1 MIKMNSPNHQ
11 SNNGHGHGHGRSHS
25 DSDLTDVGLPPIVLD
40 HLPNMTSLLGRAAF
54 KSGYYQLGDILPA
67 LSTEINHLRI
77 RQEDLQAYRALCGF
91 SNNSVLPATYLHML
105 SFPLSLNLLIQQ
117 DFPMKAMGQV
127 HLRNQIS
134 VLEEFDLRA
143 SISMRAT
150 IGKSKLTSRGVEWD
164 IDVSAVVDNQLVWS
178 STSTYLNRCKT
189 GVAAVRQKEI
199 LPEGNTQDWMVE
211 ADIGRRYAKISADYN
226 PIHLSDITA
235 RLFGFKQAIAHGMWS
250 KARCLAA
257 LEDRLPRSGYSVD
270 VAFHRP
276 LFLPAEVVFNSAV
289 NTQGESFSLQNKQS
303 GVLHLL
309 GQIS

>member
-1 MIKMNSPNHQ
+1 MHKMNANNTQ
-11 SNNGHGHGHGRSHS
+11 SDQSQSRTSS
-25 DSDLTDVGLPPIVLD
+25 AVLSPIVLD
-40 HLPNMTSLLGRAAF
+40 QLPNMPSLLGRAAF
-54 KSGYYQLGDILPA
+54 KSGHYRLGDTLPA

-77 RQEDLQAYRALCGF
+77 RETDLRAYRTLCGF
-91 SNNSVLPATYLHML
+91 SNDAVLPATYLHML

-134 VLEEFDLRA
+134 VLDEFDLRA
-143 SISMRAT
+143 PIRMKAT
-150 IGKSKLTSRGVEWD
+150 IGKSELTSRGVEWD
-164 IDVSAVVDNQLVWS
+164 IDVTAVVDDQLVWS

-189 GVAAVRQKEI
+189 GVHAVRQKDVI
-199 LPEGNTQDWMVE
+199 PQGKPQDWTVE
-211 ADIGRRYAKISADYN
+211 ADIGRRYARVSADYN

-257 LEDRLPRSGYSVD
+257 LEEKLPNSGYSVD

-276 LFLPAEVVFNSAV
+276 LFLPAEVAFNSCV
-289 NTQGESFSLQNKQS
+289 NHQGESFSLQNKNS

>member
-1 MIKMNSPNHQ
+1 MIKMNSPNPQ
-11 SNNGHGHGHGRSHS
+11 SSNSHR
-25 DSDLTDVGLPPIVLD
+25 DPADIGLSPIVLD
-40 HLPNMTSLLGRAAF
+40 HLPNMPSLLGRAAF
-54 KSGYYQLGDILPA
+54 KSGHYQLGDILPA

-77 RQEDLQAYRALCGF
+77 RQDDLQAYRALCGF
-91 SNNSVLPATYLHML
+91 SNTSVLPATYLHML

-143 SISMRAT
+143 SISMKAT
-150 IGKSKLTSRGVEWD
+150 IGKSALTSRGVEWD
-164 IDVSAVVDNQLVWS
+164 IDVTAVVDNQLVWS

-199 LPEGNTQDWMVE
+199 LPQGNAQDWMVE

-257 LEDRLPRSGYSVD
+257 LQDKLPNSGYSVD

>member
-1 MIKMNSPNHQ
+1 MSKMNSPTPKPNQ
-11 SNNGHGHGHGRSHS
+11 SNSSASRA
-25 DSDLTDVGLPPIVLD
+25 GLPPIVLSQ
-40 HLPNMTSLLGRAAF
+40 LPNMPSLLGRAAF
-54 KSGYYQLGDILPA
+54 KSGYYQLGDVLPA

-77 RQEDLQAYRALCGF
+77 RQDDLRAYRALCGF
-91 SNNSVLPATYLHML
+91 TDNSVLPATYLHML

-143 SISMRAT
+143 SISMKAT
-150 IGKSKLTSRGVEWD
+150 IGNSELTSRGVEWD
-164 IDVSAVVDNQLVWS
+164 IDVSAMVDNRLVWS

-189 GVAAVRQKEI
+189 GIAAVRHKEI
-199 LPEGNTQDWMVE
+199 LPQGNTQDWTVE
-211 ADIGRRYAKISADYN
+211 ADIGRRYAKVSADYN

-235 RLFGFKQAIAHGMWS
+235 KLFGFKQAIAHGMWS

-257 LEDRLPRSGYSVD
+257 LEDRLPNSGYSVD

-276 LFLPAEVVFNSAV
+276 LFLPSEVIFNSCV
-289 NTQGESFSLQNKQS
+289 NQQGESFSLHNKNS

>member
-1 MIKMNSPNHQ
+1 MTKMDSPTPEPNQ
-11 SNNGHGHGHGRSHS
+11 SNSSASRA
-25 DSDLTDVGLPPIVLD
+25 GLPPIVLS
-40 HLPNMTSLLGRAAF
+40 HLPNMPSLLGRAAF
-54 KSGYYQLGDILPA
+54 KSGYYQLGDVLPA

-77 RQEDLQAYRALCGF
+77 RQDDLRAYRALCGF
-91 SNNSVLPATYLHML
+91 TDNSVLPATYLHML

-143 SISMRAT
+143 SISMKAT
-150 IGKSKLTSRGVEWD
+150 IGNSELTSRGVEWD

-189 GVAAVRQKEI
+189 GIAAVRHKEI
-199 LPEGNTQDWMVE
+199 LPQGNTQYWTVE
-211 ADIGRRYAKISADYN
+211 ADIGRRYAKVSADYN

-235 RLFGFKQAIAHGMWS
+235 KLFGFKQAIAHGMWS

-257 LEDRLPRSGYSVD
+257 LEDRLPNSGYSVD

-276 LFLPAEVVFNSAV
+276 LFLPSEVVFNSCV
-289 NTQGESFSLQNKQS
+289 NQQGENFSLHNKNS

>member
-1 MIKMNSPNHQ
+1 MIKMNSPNPQ
-11 SNNGHGHGHGRSHS
+11 SNNAHS
-25 DSDLTDVGLPPIVLD
+25 DPVNAGLPPIVLD
-40 HLPNMTSLLGRAAF
+40 HLPNMPLLLGRAAF
-54 KSGYYQLGDILPA
+54 KSGHYQLGDILPA

-77 RQEDLQAYRALCGF
+77 REDDLRAHKALCGF
-91 SNNSVLPATYLHML
+91 SNNAVLPATYLHML

-143 SISMRAT
+143 SISMKAT
-150 IGKSKLTSRGVEWD
+150 IGNSELTSRGVEWD
-164 IDVSAVVDNQLVWS
+164 IDVTAVVDNQLVWS

-189 GVAAVRQKEI
+189 GVRAIRHKEI
-199 LPEGNTQDWMVE
+199 LPQGNAQDWTVE
-211 ADIGRRYAKISADYN
+211 ADTGRRYAKISADYN

-257 LEDRLPRSGYSVD
+257 LEDKLPNSGYSVD

-276 LFLPAEVVFNSAV
+276 LFLPAEVVFSSAV
-289 NTQGESFSLQNKQS
+289 NRQGESFSLQNKTS

>member
-1 MIKMNSPNHQ
+1 MTKMNANNTQSDQ
-11 SNNGHGHGHGRSHS
+11 SNSHAPS
-25 DSDLTDVGLPPIVLD
+25 AGLSSIVLD
-40 HLPNMTSLLGRAAF
+40 QLPYMPSLLGRAAF
-54 KSGYYQLGDILPA
+54 KSGHYQLGDTLPA

-77 RQEDLQAYRALCGF
+77 RETDLRAYRALCGF
-91 SNNSVLPATYLHML
+91 SNNSALPATYLHML

-134 VLEEFDLRA
+134 VLDEFDLRA
-143 SISMRAT
+143 PIRMKAT
-150 IGKSKLTSRGVEWD
+150 IGSSELTSRGVEWD
-164 IDVSAVVDNQLVWS
+164 IDVTAVVDNQLVWS

-189 GVAAVRQKEI
+189 GVHAVRQKDVI
-199 LPEGNTQDWMVE
+199 PQGNPQDWTVE
-211 ADIGRRYAKISADYN
+211 ADIGRRYARVSADYN

-257 LEDRLPRSGYSVD
+257 LEEKLPNSGYSVD

-276 LFLPAEVVFNSAV
+276 LFLPAEVAFNSCV
-289 NTQGESFSLQNKQS
+289 NHQGESFSLHNKNS

>member
-1 MIKMNSPNHQ
+1 MPKMNANNTQ
-11 SNNGHGHGHGRSHS
+11 SDQSQSRTSS
-25 DSDLTDVGLPPIVLD
+25 AVLSPIVLD
-40 HLPNMTSLLGRAAF
+40 QLPNMPSLLGRAAF
-54 KSGYYQLGDILPA
+54 KSGHYRLGDTLPA

-77 RQEDLQAYRALCGF
+77 RETDLRAYRTLCGF
-91 SNNSVLPATYLHML
+91 SNDAVLPATYLHML

-134 VLEEFDLRA
+134 VLDEFDLRA
-143 SISMRAT
+143 PIRMKAT
-150 IGKSKLTSRGVEWD
+150 IGKSELTSRGVEWD
-164 IDVSAVVDNQLVWS
+164 IDVTAVVDDQLVWS

-189 GVAAVRQKEI
+189 GVHAVRQKDVI
-199 LPEGNTQDWMVE
+199 PQGNPQDWTVE
-211 ADIGRRYAKISADYN
+211 ADIGRRYARVSADYN

-257 LEDRLPRSGYSVD
+257 LEEKLPNSGYSVD

-276 LFLPAEVVFNSAV
+276 LFLPAEVAFNSCV
-289 NTQGESFSLQNKQS
+289 NHQGESFSLQNKNS

>member
-1 MIKMNSPNHQ
+1 MKDMNSQNQQ
-11 SNNGHGHGHGRSHS
+11 SDKAHS
-25 DSDLTDVGLPPIVLD
+25 SSPSVGFAPIVLD
-40 HLPNMTSLLGRAAF
+40 HLPSMPSLLGRAAF
-54 KSGYYQLGDILPA
+54 KSGYYQLGDVLPA

-77 RQEDLQAYRALCGF
+77 RQADLRAYRALCGF
-91 SNNSVLPATYLHML
+91 SDNSVLPATYLHML

-134 VLEEFDLRA
+134 VLEAFDLRA
-143 SISMRAT
+143 PISMRAT
-150 IGKSKLTSRGVEWD
+150 IGNSEVTSRGVEWD

-178 STSTYLNRCKT
+178 STSTYLNRCET
-189 GVAAVRQKEI
+189 GVPVIRSKETS
-199 LPEGNTQDWMVE
+199 PQGNTQNWTVE
-211 ADIGRRYAKISADYN
+211 ADIGRRYAKVSADYN

-235 RLFGFKQAIAHGMWS
+235 KLFGFKQAIAHGMWS

-257 LEDRLPRSGYSVD
+257 LEEKLPSAGYSVD

-276 LFLPAEVVFNSAV
+276 LFLPAEVVFNSHV
-289 NTQGESFSLQNKQS
+289 NQQGESFSLQSKTS

>member
-1 MIKMNSPNHQ
+1 MIKMNSPTPESNQ
-11 SNNGHGHGHGRSHS
+11 SNSSASRA
-25 DSDLTDVGLPPIVLD
+25 GLSPIVLSQ
-40 HLPNMTSLLGRAAF
+40 LPNMPSLLGRAAF
-54 KSGYYQLGDILPA
+54 KSGYYQLGDVLPA

-77 RQEDLQAYRALCGF
+77 RQDDLRAYRALCGF
-91 SNNSVLPATYLHML
+91 TDKSVLPATYLHML

-143 SISMRAT
+143 SISMKAT
-150 IGKSKLTSRGVEWD
+150 IGKSELTSRGVEWD
-164 IDVSAVVDNQLVWS
+164 IDVCAMVDNQLVWS

-189 GVAAVRQKEI
+189 GIAAVRHKEI
-199 LPEGNTQDWMVE
+199 LPQGNTQYWTVE
-211 ADIGRRYAKISADYN
+211 ADIGRRYAKVSADYN

-235 RLFGFKQAIAHGMWS
+235 KLFGFKQAIAHGMWS

-257 LEDRLPRSGYSVD
+257 LEDRLPNSGYSVD

-276 LFLPAEVVFNSAV
+276 LFLPSEVVFNSCV
-289 NTQGESFSLQNKQS
+289 NQQGESFSLHNKNS

>member
-1 MIKMNSPNHQ
+1 MTKMNSPTPEPNQ
-11 SNNGHGHGHGRSHS
+11 SNSSASRA
-25 DSDLTDVGLPPIVLD
+25 GLPPIVLS
-40 HLPNMTSLLGRAAF
+40 HLPNMPSLLGRAAF
-54 KSGYYQLGDILPA
+54 KSGYYQLGDVLPA

-77 RQEDLQAYRALCGF
+77 RQDDLRAYRALCGF
-91 SNNSVLPATYLHML
+91 TDNSVLPATYLHML

-143 SISMRAT
+143 SISMKAT
-150 IGKSKLTSRGVEWD
+150 IGKSELTSRGVEWD
-164 IDVSAVVDNQLVWS
+164 IDVLAVVDNQLVWS

-189 GVAAVRQKEI
+189 GIAAVRQKEI
-199 LPEGNTQDWMVE
+199 LPQGNTQNWTVA
-211 ADIGRRYAKISADYN
+211 ADIGRRYAKVSADYN

-235 RLFGFKQAIAHGMWS
+235 KLFGFKQAIAHGMWS

-257 LEDRLPRSGYSVD
+257 LEDRLPNSGYSVD

-276 LFLPAEVVFNSAV
+276 LFLPSEVVFNSCV
-289 NTQGESFSLQNKQS
+289 NQQGESFSLHNKNS

>member
-1 MIKMNSPNHQ
+1 
-11 SNNGHGHGHGRSHS
+11 
-25 DSDLTDVGLPPIVLD
+25 
-40 HLPNMTSLLGRAAF
+40 
-54 KSGYYQLGDILPA
+54 
-67 LSTEINHLRI
+67 
-77 RQEDLQAYRALCGF
+77 
-91 SNNSVLPATYLHML
+91 
-105 SFPLSLNLLIQQ
+105 
-117 DFPMKAMGQV
+117 
-127 HLRNQIS
+127 
-134 VLEEFDLRA
+134 
-143 SISMRAT
+143 
-150 IGKSKLTSRGVEWD
+150 
-164 IDVSAVVDNQLVWS
+164 
-178 STSTYLNRCKT
+178 
-189 GVAAVRQKEI
+189 
-199 LPEGNTQDWMVE
+199 MVE

-257 LEDRLPRSGYSVD
+257 LQDKLPNSGYSVD

>member
-1 MIKMNSPNHQ
+1 MHKMNANNTQ
-11 SNNGHGHGHGRSHS
+11 SDQSQSRTSS
-25 DSDLTDVGLPPIVLD
+25 AVLSPIVLD
-40 HLPNMTSLLGRAAF
+40 QLPNMPSLLGRAAF
-54 KSGYYQLGDILPA
+54 KSGHYQLGDTLPA

-77 RQEDLQAYRALCGF
+77 CEADLRAYRTLCGF
-91 SNNSVLPATYLHML
+91 SNDAVLPATYLHML

-134 VLEEFDLRA
+134 VLDEFDLRA
-143 SISMRAT
+143 PIRMKAT
-150 IGKSKLTSRGVEWD
+150 IGKSELTSRGVEWD
-164 IDVSAVVDNQLVWS
+164 IDVTAVVDDQLVWS

-189 GVAAVRQKEI
+189 GVHAVRQKDVI
-199 LPEGNTQDWMVE
+199 PQGNPQDWTVE
-211 ADIGRRYAKISADYN
+211 ADIGRRYARVSADYN

-257 LEDRLPRSGYSVD
+257 LEEKLPNSGYSVD

-276 LFLPAEVVFNSAV
+276 LFLPAEVAFNSCV
-289 NTQGESFSLQNKQS
+289 NHQGESFSLHNKNS

>member
-1 MIKMNSPNHQ
+1 MIKMNSPNPQ
-11 SNNGHGHGHGRSHS
+11 SNNTHS
-25 DSDLTDVGLPPIVLD
+25 DPASAGLSPIVLD
-40 HLPNMTSLLGRAAF
+40 QLPNMPSLLGRAAF
-54 KSGYYQLGDILPA
+54 KSGYYQLGDVLPA

-77 RQEDLQAYRALCGF
+77 REHDLRAYRALCDF
-91 SNNSVLPATYLHML
+91 TNNSVLPATYLHML

-143 SISMRAT
+143 SISMKAT
-150 IGKSKLTSRGVEWD
+150 IGNSELTSRGVEWD

-189 GVAAVRQKEI
+189 GVPAVRQKEI
-199 LPEGNTQDWMVE
+199 LPQGNSQDWTVD
-211 ADIGRRYAKISADYN
+211 ADIGRRYAKVSADYN

-235 RLFGFKQAIAHGMWS
+235 KLFGFKQAIAHGMWS

-257 LEDRLPRSGYSVD
+257 LEEKLPNSGYSVD

-289 NTQGESFSLQNKQS
+289 NKQGESFSLQNKSS
-303 GVLHLL
+303 GVIHLL

>member
-1 MIKMNSPNHQ
+1 MNKMNTTNSQTQPSHGDS
-11 SNNGHGHGHGRSHS
+11 SNAGVAS
-25 DSDLTDVGLPPIVLD
+25 IVLD
-40 HLPNMTSLLGRAAF
+40 QLPNMPSLLGRAAF
-54 KSGYYQLGDILPA
+54 KTGHYRLGDELPA

-77 RQEDLQAYRALCGF
+77 REDDLRAYRLLCGF
-91 SNNSVLPATYLHML
+91 TNHRVLLATYLHML

-143 SISMRAT
+143 SISMKAT
-150 IGKSKLTSRGVEWD
+150 IGKSELTSRGVEWD
-164 IDVSAVVDNQLVWS
+164 IDVTAVVDNQLVWS

-189 GVAAVRQKEI
+189 GLRRVRQKEV
-199 LPEGNTQDWMVE
+199 LCEGNRQDWVVE
-211 ADIGRRYAKISADYN
+211 ADTGRRYAKISADYN

-235 RLFGFKQAIAHGMWS
+235 KLFGFKQAIAHGMWS

-257 LEDRLPRSGYSVD
+257 LEEKLPNSGYSVD
-270 VAFHRP
+270 VAFHHP
-276 LFLPAEVVFNSAV
+276 LFLPAEVIFNSCV
-289 NTQGESFSLQNKQS
+289 NQQGESFSLHNKTS
-303 GVLHLL
+303 GMIHLL

>member
-1 MIKMNSPNHQ
+1 MPKMNANNTQ
-11 SNNGHGHGHGRSHS
+11 SDQSHS
-25 DSDLTDVGLPPIVLD
+25 RTSSAVLSPIVLD
-40 HLPNMTSLLGRAAF
+40 QLPNMPSLLGRAAF
-54 KSGYYQLGDILPA
+54 KSGHYRLGDTLPA

-77 RQEDLQAYRALCGF
+77 RETDLRAYRTLCGF
-91 SNNSVLPATYLHML
+91 SNDAVLPATYLHML

-134 VLEEFDLRA
+134 VLDEFDLRA
-143 SISMRAT
+143 PIRMKAT
-150 IGKSKLTSRGVEWD
+150 IGSSELTSRGVEWD
-164 IDVSAVVDNQLVWS
+164 IDVTAVVDNQLVWS

-189 GVAAVRQKEI
+189 GVHAVRQKDVI
-199 LPEGNTQDWMVE
+199 PQGNPQDWTVE
-211 ADIGRRYAKISADYN
+211 ADIGRRYARVSADYN

-257 LEDRLPRSGYSVD
+257 LEEKLPNSGYSVD

-276 LFLPAEVVFNSAV
+276 LFLPAEVAFNSCV
-289 NTQGESFSLQNKQS
+289 NHQGESFSLHNKNS

>member
-1 MIKMNSPNHQ
+1 MTKMNSPTPEPNQ
-11 SNNGHGHGHGRSHS
+11 SNSSASRA
-25 DSDLTDVGLPPIVLD
+25 GLPPIVLSQ
-40 HLPNMTSLLGRAAF
+40 LPNMPSLLGRAAF
-54 KSGYYQLGDILPA
+54 KSGYYQLGDVLPA

-77 RQEDLQAYRALCGF
+77 RQDDLRAYRALCGF
-91 SNNSVLPATYLHML
+91 TDNSVLPATYLHML

-143 SISMRAT
+143 SISMKAT
-150 IGKSKLTSRGVEWD
+150 IGNSELTSRGVEWD

-189 GVAAVRQKEI
+189 GIAAVRHKEI
-199 LPEGNTQDWMVE
+199 LPQGNTQDWTVE
-211 ADIGRRYAKISADYN
+211 ADIGRRYAKVSADYN

-235 RLFGFKQAIAHGMWS
+235 KLFGFKQAIAHGMWS

-257 LEDRLPRSGYSVD
+257 LEDRLPNSGYSVD

-276 LFLPAEVVFNSAV
+276 LFLPSEVVFNSCV
-289 NTQGESFSLQNKQS
+289 NQQGESFSLHNKNS

>member
-1 MIKMNSPNHQ
+1 MIKMNSPTPESNQ
-11 SNNGHGHGHGRSHS
+11 SNSSASRA
-25 DSDLTDVGLPPIVLD
+25 GLSPIVLSQ
-40 HLPNMTSLLGRAAF
+40 LPNMPSLLGRAAF
-54 KSGYYQLGDILPA
+54 KSGYYQLGDVLPA

-77 RQEDLQAYRALCGF
+77 RQDDLRAYRALCGF
-91 SNNSVLPATYLHML
+91 TDKSVLPATYLHML

-143 SISMRAT
+143 SISMKAT
-150 IGKSKLTSRGVEWD
+150 IGNSELTSRGVEWD

-189 GVAAVRQKEI
+189 GIAAVRHKEI
-199 LPEGNTQDWMVE
+199 LPQGNTQYWTVE
-211 ADIGRRYAKISADYN
+211 ADIGRRYAKVSADYN

-235 RLFGFKQAIAHGMWS
+235 KLFGFKQAIAHGMWS

-257 LEDRLPRSGYSVD
+257 LEDRLPNSGYSVD

-276 LFLPAEVVFNSAV
+276 LFLPSEVVFNSCV
-289 NTQGESFSLQNKQS
+289 NQQGESFSLHNKNS